1 MSVVKNETIKLI
13 ANWCNAASVTL
24 GGTGVVVPIL
34 SRYFHFGPQAQNADG
49 LWGLILLCGAL
60 CVGLHLLGQLVL
72 GGLDEQP

>member
-34 SRYFHFGPQAQNADG
+34 SRYFHFGPQVQNTDG
-49 LWGLILLCGAL
+49 L
-60 CVGLHLLGQLVL
+60 
-72 GGLDEQP
+72 

>member
-34 SRYFHFGPQAQNADG
+34 PRYFHFGPQVQNADG